1 MDIRQLRYFV
11 AIVEHGSFSR
21 AATVL
26 NVAQPA
32 LSLHVRNMEEA
43 LGTPLLHRNPRG
55 VTVTE
60 AGAILLRHARGILDQ
75 LALGEEEIR
84 GRLNDPS
91 GTVKLG
97 LPGTISH
104 ILAVPLIT
112 AARTRWPKIRLRIAE
127 AMSGFV
133 LEWMREGRIDL
144 AVLYDAVE
152 DHGIRT
158 ERLLE
163 EDLLFFGPAQAAAE
177 AGLPSQG
184 RPVTFAT
191 LARMPLILP
200 GEGHGLRDLL
210 TRTAREEGVTLDTV
224 MDVDSYNN
232 IKELVAEG
240 LGFSVLPEH
249 AIAREVAAGRLQ
261 LWPVRDPPLR
271 RSVYLAR
278 PGDRPVTSAAQA
290 ICELTAATLIDL
302 ARSARWIGA
311 KAVRRDEA

>member
-112 AARTRWPKIRLRIAE
+112 AARARWPKIRLRIAE

-133 LEWMREGRIDL
+133 LEWMRDGRIDL

-163 EDLLFFGPAQAAAE
+163 EDLLFFGPAQGTAE
-177 AGLPSQG
+177 AGLPAPG
-184 RPVTFAT
+184 EPLTFAT

-249 AIAREVAAGRLQ
+249 AIAREVVAGRLQ
-261 LWPVRDPPLR
+261 LWPVRDPPLH

-302 ARSARWIGA
+302 ARSDRWIGA
-311 KAVRRDEA
+311 KAVRRDES

>member
-21 AATVL
+21 AAEVL

-84 GRLNDPS
+84 GRLADPS

-112 AARTRWPKIRLRIAE
+112 AARARWPKIRLRIAE

-133 LEWMREGRIDL
+133 LEWMRDGRIDL

-163 EDLLFFGPAQAAAE
+163 EDLLFFGPARGTAV
-177 AGLPSQG
+177 AGLPAPG
-184 RPVTFAT
+184 RPVTFAA

-210 TRTAREEGVTLDTV
+210 ARTAREAGVTLDTA

-261 LWPVRDPPLR
+261 LWPVGDPPLR

-278 PGDRPVTSAAQA
+278 PGDRPMTSATQA
-290 ICELTAATLIDL
+290 ICDLTAATLIDL
-302 ARSARWIGA
+302 ARSDRWIGA
-311 KAVRRDEA
+311 KAVRCDEA